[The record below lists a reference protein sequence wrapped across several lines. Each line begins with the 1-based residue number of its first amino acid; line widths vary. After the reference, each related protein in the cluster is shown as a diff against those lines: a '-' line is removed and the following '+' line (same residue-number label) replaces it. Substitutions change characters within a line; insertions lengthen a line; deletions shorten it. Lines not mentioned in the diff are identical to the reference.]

1 MEDSAK
7 PSASEGYFPSTELTD
22 RLLRRAQEPLGVIDT
37 RPAEQ
42 IHTRTASWVA
52 GKLDLLERYA
62 TRYGVVEAVPQVTPT
77 ALLRSESTWPI
88 ESAADVTSDEQHS
101 RVMAEPWSASATGKV
116 PLPEQ
121 DQVRQAGQDSDS
133 GESVVSQIGASASPV
148 SSQPSPQV
156 KEIPGPASS
165 SPVNLHLRRNRV
177 EATAPRADGVT
188 HDPLTPSATSS
199 PAGTVAAAQDSQKIK
214 PENASSNM
222 FESPA
227 LVTESKP
234 LPLVRERKPSAPQP
248 ILQRRQTEVPNPV
261 TGNVPE
267 TLHGGSAGDVSAHP
281 ETRQTAD
288 GSRTAQGTTSP
299 ALVVRETY
307 PAKAPAQSASL
318 IFRNR
323 DGRGPATGLD
333 SSQNRSLLSGSMR
346 AQAPPVLREP
356 TNTLSSG
363 STELSLIGGSAA
375 QSGSSGIDVAEVA
388 EQVSRIIAR
397 QLVVDR
403 ERRGRTR

>member
-199 PAGTVAAAQDSQKIK
+199 PAGTMAAAPDSQKIK

-222 FESPA
+222 FESTP
-227 LVTESKP
+227 LVAEGKP
-234 LPLVRERKPSAPQP
+234 LPLVRERKPSATQP
-248 ILQRRQTEVPNPV
+248 ILQRKQTEAPNPAASS
-261 TGNVPE
+261 VPKII
-267 TLHGGSAGDVSAHP
+267 HGGRAGDASAHP
-281 ETRQTAD
+281 ETRQATD
-288 GSRTAQGTTSP
+288 GSRTAQGTSP
-299 ALVVRETY
+299 SLVVRETY

-318 IFRNR
+318 IFRNT
-323 DGRGPATGLD
+323 DGRGAATGID
-333 SSQNRSLLSGSMR
+333 ASQNRSLLSGSMR

-363 STELSLIGGSAA
+363 STELSLIGGPACLLYTSP
-375 QSGSSGIDVAEVA
+375 SP
-388 EQVSRIIAR
+388 R
-397 QLVVDR
+397 
-403 ERRGRTR
+403 

>member
-42 IHTRTASWVA
+42 IHARTASWVA

-62 TRYGVVEAVPQVTPT
+62 TRYGIVEAVPQVTPT

-88 ESAADVTSDEQHS
+88 ESAADVTSAEQHS
-101 RVMAEPWSASATGKV
+101 RVMAEPWPASATGKV

-121 DQVRQAGQDSDS
+121 DQVRQAGQDSDRS
-133 GESVVSQIGASASPV
+133 ESVVSQIGASASPV

-156 KEIPGPASS
+156 KEIPGPTSS
-165 SPVNLHLRRNRV
+165 SPVNLHLRRNHV
-177 EATAPRADGVT
+177 EAIPSRADGVT
-188 HDPLTPSATSS
+188 HGPLTPSATSS
-199 PAGTVAAAQDSQKIK
+199 PAGTMAAAPDSQKIK
-214 PENASSNM
+214 PGNASSAM
-222 FESPA
+222 FESPPPVA
-227 LVTESKP
+227 ESKP

-248 ILQRRQTEVPNPV
+248 ILQRRQAEVPNPV

-281 ETRQTAD
+281 EARQTTD
-288 GSRTAQGTTSP
+288 GSRTAQSTSP

-363 STELSLIGGSAA
+363 STELSLIGGPAA
-375 QSGSSGIDVAEVA
+375 QSGSGGIDVAEVA
-388 EQVSRIIAR
+388 EQVSRMIAR